1 MVELERVLRAE
12 SGPWRGGEVKVEIDS
27 GMNG

>member
-12 SGPWRGGEVKVEIDS
+12 SGPRGGGVKVEIDS

>member
-12 SGPWRGGEVKVEIDS
+12 SGPNRQRGLKVKIDS
-27 GMNG
+27 GMKG